1 MKQNIFEIRQR
12 AQELV
17 EEAIA
22 MWQQGSQSDQLE
34 GLAKDP
40 VFSML
45 ISAIAYQNSET
56 EDEISRIEEEVVRE
70 FVSQLAP
77 YEMGHP
83 IPAAIAIQAVLES
96 GCSEMDLDSNIY
108 AYLVD
113 NTYAFMPLIRS
124 RVLNAN
130 IGSIVRLDGRR
141 WKVVINFETPI
152 SDLSRFCF
160 AIQNS
165 YFEDVHIT
173 CNQKLLPLIRP
184 WQSSKFPMTRC
195 FSHDCALYNN
205 SQYFNASMIGMEL
218 FARQN
223 LRMFCIKDH
232 NPLEYLPKE
241 TDSVEFI
248 FEFKGISEG
257 FTFDYSQL
265 LLNSVVLVE
274 AQLNY
279 ATLSNDHP
287 IVRLA
292 GYDNSEEK
300 GKMQQFLHLVR
311 PSEDQLF
318 GDVDIQVRRASADRF
333 NRASLAR
340 LLSSLINKYHSDFY
354 AFQQTEELTRDNVME
369 SLYDILQHLL
379 TASIE
384 EGGITVGTYAM
395 LNQSD
400 VHSSRK
406 ISVDLPY
413 LTTHGAS
420 VNALLSEDMH
430 LKMPSRFDNSATRV
444 IAPPIP
450 GCDEITN
457 SDVEESLMRYRIVT
471 NNRVVTPA
479 DIKLFC
485 YTELKAR
492 YSIDSNMISSIDV
505 TPRRTGFEHNS
516 VGYEIMTEIV
526 LKESNYVK
534 RSFEDKINYVAQ
546 LLEKMM
552 EIRTTSI
559 YPIRVNISIEETKE

>member
-12 AQELV
+12 ARELV

-34 GLAKDP
+34 GLEKDP
-40 VFSML
+40 IFSML
-45 ISAIAYQNSET
+45 ISAVAYQNSET
-56 EDEISRIEEEVVRE
+56 ENEIARIEEEVVRE

-83 IPAAIAIQAVLES
+83 LPATIALQTALEA
-96 GCSEMDLDSNIY
+96 GCPEMELDSGSY

-113 NTYAFMPLIRS
+113 NTYAFMPLFRTRVINAHIR
-124 RVLNAN
+124 
-130 IGSIVRLDGRR
+130 SIVRLDGRR
-141 WKVVINFETPI
+141 WKVVLNFESPVT
-152 SDLSRFCF
+152 DLSRFCF

-165 YFEDVHIT
+165 YFEDVRIS
-173 CNQKLLPLIRP
+173 CNGKLLPLIRP
-184 WQSSKFPMTRC
+184 WQSSKLPMTRC

-218 FARQN
+218 FSRQN
-223 LRMFCIKDH
+223 LRMFCIRDH
-232 NPLEYLPKE
+232 KPEDYLPKE
-241 TDSVEFI
+241 VDNLELI
-248 FEFKGISEG
+248 FEFMGISEG

-265 LLNSVVLVE
+265 LLNSVVMVE

-279 ATLSNDHP
+279 ATLSNEHP

-292 GYDNSEEK
+292 GYDNEENK
-300 GKMQQFLHLVR
+300 GRTPQFLHLIR
-311 PSEDQLF
+311 PSEDQLYA
-318 GDVDIQVRRASADRF
+318 DVDIQLRRTSADRF
-333 NRASLAR
+333 NRASLSR

-379 TASIE
+379 TASTH
-384 EGGITVGTYAM
+384 EGGIAVGTYAM
-395 LNQSD
+395 LNKSD
-400 VHSSRK
+400 VNSSRK

-420 VNALLSEDMH
+420 VNSMLSEDMH
-430 LKMPSRFDNSATRV
+430 ITMPSRFDNAATRI

-450 GCDEITN
+450 GSDEIT
-457 SDVEESLMRYRIVT
+457 DKDAEESLMRYRIVT

-479 DIKLFC
+479 DVKLFC

-492 YSIDSNMISSIDV
+492 YSIDSSMIASIDV
-505 TPRRTGFEHNS
+505 APRRTGFERNS

-526 LKESNYVK
+526 LKDNNYIK
-534 RSFEDKINYVAQ
+534 RSFEDKLDYVAQ
-546 LLEKMM
+546 LLERMI
-552 EIRTTSI
+552 EIRTTGI
-559 YPIRVNISIEETKE
+559 YPIRVHITLEEIQ